1 MSSPTMTWPEAA
13 ARLAVEALPEPVA
26 PAVVYRGTAMRA
38 AKRFLR
44 GTHRCV
50 PPEETLER
58 IRPHLRTA
66 GITRLADITGLDR
79 IGMPV
84 TIAYRPNGR
93 TLSSAAGKGFT
104 LAAAQA
110 SAAMEGIELHH
121 AENPRLPELQLSY
134 AALAERMAVI
144 PRERLPLTR
153 HALFSETR
161 PEFWVAGW
169 DLLQQQEV
177 GVPLSSIAM
186 IRHVHQKPLYARP
199 FLHDSNGLASGNHFL
214 EAVTAGFYEVL
225 ERDAVSCHRWAQ
237 DRTGHQL
244 PKVRQET
251 IEHPLA
257 VELLERFR
265 AAGTAAVLYDC
276 SLDPEVAVYEA
287 NLYDER
293 VRHVGVT
300 GGYGAHLDPE
310 IAMIRALTEAAQ
322 SRLIYISGARDDIFR
337 HDDRGFK
344 VSDSSATIAS
354 LAGRAGTVDARDRA
368 SFATRS
374 FEGDLQ
380 RLLGVV
386 RRMGLEQVIV
396 ADLSHEELGIPVA
409 RVVVPGLEGYR
420 THVYTPGPRARAFAA
435 GCASAH

>member
-1 MSSPTMTWPEAA
+1 MSSQTISRQPDD
-13 ARLAVEALPEPVA
+13 LAHSHVSSPEPSDPPVM
-26 PAVVYRGTAMRA
+26 VRGVPMRA
-38 AKRFLR
+38 RKLFYR

-50 PPEETLER
+50 APEETMAR
-58 IRPHLRTA
+58 ITPHLRTA

-104 LAAAQA
+104 LAASQA

-121 AENPRLPELQLSY
+121 AENPRLPALHLSY
-134 AALAERMAVI
+134 AELAERMPVI
-144 PRERLPLTR
+144 PEERLPLTR
-153 HALFSETR
+153 HALFSANR
-161 PEFWVAGW
+161 REFWVTGW
-169 DLLQQQEV
+169 DLVAQCEV
-177 GVPLSSIAM
+177 GLPLSSVAM
-186 IRHVHQKPLYARP
+186 IRHAHQKPMFARP
-199 FLHDSNGLASGNHFL
+199 FIHDSNGLASGNHLL
-214 EAVTAGFYEVL
+214 EAVVAGLYEVL

-237 DRTGHQL
+237 DHVGHVV
-244 PKVRQET
+244 PKVRQDT
-251 IEHPLA
+251 IEWPLA

-276 SLDPEVAVYEA
+276 SVGSELAVYEA

-310 IAMIRALTEAAQ
+310 TAMIRALTEAAQ

-337 HDDRGFK
+337 HDDRGLK
-344 VSDSSATIAS
+344 VSDNARTIAG
-354 LAGRAGTVDARDRA
+354 LASRPGTVDARER
-368 SFATRS
+368 SNNATSS
-374 FEGDLQ
+374 FEGDLH
-380 RLLGVV
+380 RLLELVQ
-386 RRMGLEQVIV
+386 RAGLEQVIV
-396 ADLSHEELGIPVA
+396 ADLTHEELGIPVA

-420 THVYTPGPRARAFAA
+420 THVYVPGPRARAFAA
-435 GCASAH
+435 AHRPDA